1 MANIKYGFA
10 DLRTGAELAIG
21 AGKPAGRDYTPFPS
35 PRSTGKYGKFLGK
48 ISSAARMSSA
58 AYAGFK
64 AALAAKAAVSA
75 LTTSLT
81 NATKGFD
88 AAKASMLAGVTSNID
103 TRVFPT
109 SLAGGV
115 SFYSANDLIQIS
127 SIAPGQITANISEI
141 AAKLDQRKKRLI
153 GITANISASQGNAS
167 LFGLK
172 IRENYDRHP
181 YPLPED
187 VNSPAIPRL
196 AQGGAAAANDPIVKD
211 KRRLVMKA
219 RIALSKPVF
228 FKRFA
233 IPLKNPMKLLKQL
246 PGYNVTLNMKFNDDK
261 ANQSGWSEPASRCAP
276 QYSYNKV
283 IQTESGHVIEYD
295 DTPGAERIHICHRS
309 GSFIEF
315 HPDGQVTYK
324 SLHHGYAISM
334 GDYNIGVKGTCN
346 ISVEGNTN
354 IYSRGQLNL
363 QSDSDINMTT
373 KQNFNVHA
381 ENINLRAT
389 KKSLMDGTEIDLRY
403 AKLPGV
409 PVFTAQGPAVRII
422 PAALKLD
429 FPTTYLAIKEQED
442 LVKDDIKK
450 RKASILKRMG
460 AAAAG
465 VTTLGGSALL
475 SVPGNPAAGTTKM
488 AEDILAATKEQL
500 ALIGLMMDGPNP
512 QIAKLAK
519 QLAFKKFSDKEEPID
534 NPLGNPLIYNVR
546 GGGAAEYRALMFDTP
561 EETQDTEHYQA
572 HIDTRK
578 ALNDLRDDEGPQ
590 LAGSR
595 TTLTTGIVTPTELP
609 LVNYL
614 NPSDY
619 TGKFDFTPATTLGN
633 TTFTVRDL
641 ADSLARPD
649 VANFEPPVVPDPV
662 DPEE

>member
-1 MANIKYGFA
+1 MANIKFGFS
-10 DLRTGAELAIG
+10 DPRTGAELAIG
-21 AGKPAGRDYTPFPS
+21 AGKPAGRDYTPLPS
-35 PRSTGKYGKFLGK
+35 PRSTGKYGQFLGK

-115 SFYSANDLIQIS
+115 SFYSATDLIQIS
-127 SIAPGQITANISEI
+127 SITPGQITANIGQI
-141 AAKLDQRKKRLI
+141 TAKLDQRKKQLL
-153 GITANISASQGNAS
+153 GITANISASRGNAS

-187 VNSPAIPRL
+187 MNLPAIPRL
-196 AQGGAAAANDPIVKD
+196 AQGGAAAALDPILKD
-211 KRRLVMKA
+211 KRRLLMKA
-219 RIALSKPVF
+219 RIALPKPVF

-276 QYSYNKV
+276 QYPHNKV
-283 IQTESGHVIEYD
+283 TQSESGHITEYD

-324 SLHHGYAISM
+324 SLHHGYTISM

-346 ISVEGNTN
+346 ISVEGTTN
-354 IYSRGQLNL
+354 IYSRGNLNL
-363 QSDSDINMTT
+363 QSDSNINMTT
-373 KQNFNVHA
+373 KQDFNVYA
-381 ENINLRAT
+381 KNINLRAT
-389 KKSLMDGTEIDLRY
+389 EKSTMDGAEIDLRY

-409 PVFTAQGPAVRII
+409 PVFTSQGPAVRII

-429 FPTTYLAIKEQED
+429 FPATYVKLKEQE
-442 LVKDDIKK
+442 VAIKLEIAAK
-450 RKASILKRMG
+450 KASILKRMTTKL
-460 AAAAG
+460 AA
-465 VTTLGGSALL
+465 SANL
-475 SVPGNPAAGTTKM
+475 SVPLSPQLGTAAM
-488 AEDILAATKEQL
+488 AKDILDTTREQL
-500 ALIGLMMDGPNP
+500 ALMSLMMDGPAGP
-512 QIAKLAK
+512 PLQLAK
-519 QLAFKKFSDKEEPID
+519 FAAKLAFKKFSDKEEPID

-595 TTLTTGIVTPTELP
+595 TTLTTGIIAPTELP

-662 DPEE
+662 DPNPEE

>member
-1 MANIKYGFA
+1 MANIKFGFS
-10 DLRTGAELAIG
+10 DPRTGAELAIG

-103 TRVFPT
+103 TSVFPA
-109 SLAGGV
+109 SFAGTA
-115 SFYSANDLIQIS
+115 SFYSATDLIQIS
-127 SIAPGQITANISEI
+127 SITPGQITANISEI
-141 AAKLDQRKKRLI
+141 GAKLDQRKKRLL
-153 GITANISASQGNAS
+153 GITANISASRGNAS

-187 VNSPAIPRL
+187 MNLPAIPRL
-196 AQGGAAAANDPIVKD
+196 AQGGAAAANDPIMKD

-276 QYSYNKV
+276 QYPYNKV
-283 IQTESGHVIEYD
+283 TQSESGHLWEFD

-315 HPDGQVTYK
+315 HPNGEVTYK

-422 PAALKLD
+422 PAAIKLD
-429 FPTTYLAIKEQED
+429 FPATYVKLKEQEIA
-442 LVKDDIKK
+442 VKLEIANK
-450 RKASILKRMG
+450 KASILARLGTKL
-460 AAAAG
+460 AASAKLSIPTAPALGTNAMALDIIAA
-465 VTTLGGSALL
+465 TREQFALL
-475 SVPGNPAAGTTKM
+475 T
-488 AEDILAATKEQL
+488 
-500 ALIGLMMDGPNP
+500 LMMDGPAGPAP
-512 QIAKLAK
+512 QLAK
-519 QLAFKKFSDKEEPID
+519 FAAKLAFKKLSDKEEPID

-546 GGGAAEYRALMFDTP
+546 GGAAAEYRAMMFDTP

-578 ALNDLRDDEGPQ
+578 ALNDLRENQGPQ

-595 TTLTTGIVTPTELP
+595 TTPTTRIIAPTELP

-633 TTFTVRDL
+633 TPFTVSDL
-641 ADSLARPD
+641 ADSLSRPD
-649 VANFEPPVVPDPV
+649 VANFKPTV
-662 DPEE
+662 DPSEPEE

>member
-1 MANIKYGFA
+1 MANIKFGFS
-10 DLRTGAELAIG
+10 DPRTGAELAIG

-48 ISSAARMSSA
+48 ISDAAHMSSA

-64 AALAAKAAVSA
+64 AALAAKAAVAA

-103 TRVFPT
+103 TSVFPT
-109 SLAGGV
+109 SLAGGA
-115 SFYSANDLIQIS
+115 SFYSATDLIQIS
-127 SIAPGQITANISEI
+127 SITPGQITANISEI
-141 AAKLDQRKKRLI
+141 GAKLDQRKKQLLS
-153 GITANISASQGNAS
+153 ITANISASRGNAS

-187 VNSPAIPRL
+187 INLPAIPRL
-196 AQGGAAAANDPIVKD
+196 AQGGDAAANDPIMKD

-246 PGYNVTLNMKFNDDK
+246 PGYNVTLNMKFHDDK

-276 QYSYNKV
+276 QYPHNKV
-283 IQTESGHVIEYD
+283 TQTESGHVIEYD

-309 GSFIEF
+309 GSFVEF
-315 HPDGQVTYK
+315 HPNGEVTYK

-389 KKSLMDGTEIDLRY
+389 KKSLIDGTEIDLRY

-429 FPTTYLAIKEQED
+429 FPATYVKLKEQED
-442 LVKDDIKK
+442 LVKDDIKRK
-450 RKASILKRMG
+450 KASILKRMG
-460 AAAAG
+460 
-465 VTTLGGSALL
+465 TTLATHAALATPSAP
-475 SVPGNPAAGTTKM
+475 SAGTNQM
-488 AEDILAATKEQL
+488 AIDILAATKDQL
-500 ALIGLMMDGPNP
+500 ALMSLMMDGPAP
-512 QIAKLAK
+512 QLATIAK

-534 NPLGNPLIYNVR
+534 NPLGNPLIYNAR
-546 GGGAAEYRALMFDTP
+546 GGAAAEYRALMFDTP

-578 ALNDLRDDEGPQ
+578 ALNDLRENQGPQ

-595 TTLTTGIVTPTELP
+595 TTPTTRIIAPTELP

-633 TTFTVRDL
+633 TPFTVRDL

-649 VANFEPPVVPDPV
+649 VANFKPPV
-662 DPEE
+662 DPPEE